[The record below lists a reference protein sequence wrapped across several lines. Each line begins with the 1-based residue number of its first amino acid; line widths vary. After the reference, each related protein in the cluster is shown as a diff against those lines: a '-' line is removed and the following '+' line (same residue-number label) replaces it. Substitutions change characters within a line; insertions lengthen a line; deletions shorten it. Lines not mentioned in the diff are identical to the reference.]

1 MSVAASVTN
10 ASQQQQGGFRRF
22 WRALRQLFHEAI
34 GAVFAV
40 LALGWLNA
48 ALRAWTRDVARWL
61 IALAVTVA
69 LLFVFFS
76 VTSFR
81 RARKL

>member
-1 MSVAASVTN
+1 MSTGASAAT
-10 ASQQQQGGFRRF
+10 ASQPQGGFRRL
-22 WRALRQLFHEAI
+22 WRVLRQLFHEVI

-48 ALRAWTRDVARWL
+48 AFRAWTRDVARWL
-61 IALAVTVA
+61 IAVAVAMA
-69 LLFVFFS
+69 LLFVFFA